1 MSASPQ
7 ATLVAFL
14 MAAVL
19 LTANVARTS
28 MARPDARWT
37 VLTTGLVG
45 FGCAALAA
53 LDASTG
59 W

>member
-14 MAAVL
+14 MASVL
-19 LTANVARTS
+19 LSANVARTS
-28 MARPDARWT
+28 MARPDMRWT
-37 VLTTGLVG
+37 VLTGGLVG
-45 FGCAALAA
+45 FACASLVAVH
-53 LDASTG
+53 ASTG

>member
-14 MAAVL
+14 MASVL

-37 VLTTGLVG
+37 VLTGGLVG
-45 FGCAALAA
+45 FACAALAA
-53 LDASTG
+53 VHASIG